1 MNDKAG
7 NQLSL
12 PNDLFGNKELLQLVV
27 KKLSSQALLFSLAIV
42 VVLVTSYVIS
52 SQLFNKPGYPIIAA
66 ILFVF
71 LVATFGYLFVEQK
84 RKAEQGDEATMSQL
98 LEKLNVIRNSA
109 EAFSVQVWT
118 TPAAETAAVSRD
130 IKVVPSGKRAEYRI
144 GDKVRVHFRANRD
157 GYLTLLNV
165 GTSGKLTILFPNML
179 HRDNFVYANKEY
191 EIPSQEYGFE
201 YELQGPPG
209 VEVESHRYDAKVE
222 LLESQFAPD
231 GSLFRTVMP
240 TAAARDIGIIKSRL
254 RRFQQMRG
262 LRGHVSF
269 TLANSIHEMA

>member
-1 MNDKAG
+1 MSNKTG

-27 KKLSSQALLFSLAIV
+27 KKLSSQVLLFSLAII
-42 VVLVTSYVIS
+42 VVLVISYVIS
-52 SQLFNKPGYPIIAA
+52 YQLFNTPGYPIIAA

-84 RKAEQGDEATMSQL
+84 RKAEHGDEATMSQL
-98 LEKLNVIRNSA
+98 LGEKLNVIRNPA

-118 TPAAETAAVSRD
+118 TPAAETTAAVSRD

-209 VEVESHRYDAKVE
+209 VEKLKAIVTMQKME

-240 TAAARDIGIIKSRL
+240 TAAARDIGIIKKQVEAIPVNAWAEGTCE
-254 RRFQQMRG
+254 FYVG
-262 LRGHVSF
+262 K
-269 TLANSIHEMA
+269 

>member
-98 LEKLNVIRNSA
+98 LGEKLNVIRNSA

-209 VEVESHRYDAKVE
+209 VEKLKAIVTMQKVE

-240 TAAARDIGIIKSRL
+240 TAAARDIGIIKK
-254 RRFQQMRG
+254 Q
-262 LRGHVSF
+262 VEAIP
-269 TLANSIHEMA
+269 ANAWAEGTCEFYVGK